1 MRTWAEELET
11 ALEKE
16 EQIVRSLL
24 EQALL
29 KTPALQVGNIGALG
43 EIVNLEQPLVLQ
55 LQSVRDQQQRL
66 LSENG
71 VAGQTLREVI
81 AQAPENREA
90 LSRRRETLWAAA
102 RDLQRANAK
111 NHALASSRF
120 EQYDHLVKSLQKPQ
134 VLYTNHGAAS
144 GPKSAGR
151 ALIDQKI

>member
-16 EQIVRSLL
+16 EQIVRALL
-24 EQALL
+24 EQALM

-43 EIVNLEQPLVLQ
+43 EIVNREQPLVLQ
-55 LQSVRDQQQRL
+55 LQGVRNQQQRL
-66 LSENG
+66 LSEND
-71 VAGQTLREVI
+71 VKGQTLREVI

-90 LSRRRETLWAAA
+90 LSHRRETLWAAV
-102 RDLQRANAK
+102 RELQRANAK
-111 NHALASSRF
+111 NHTLATSRF

-134 VLYTNHGAAS
+134 TLYTNHGAAS
-144 GPKSAGR
+144 GNPSAGR